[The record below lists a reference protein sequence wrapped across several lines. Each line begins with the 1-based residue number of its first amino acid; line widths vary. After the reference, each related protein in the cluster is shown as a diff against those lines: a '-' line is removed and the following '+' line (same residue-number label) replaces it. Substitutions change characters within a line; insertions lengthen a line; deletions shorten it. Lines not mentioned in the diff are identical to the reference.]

1 MASIKT
7 DINGPVLKRVIAMP
21 IGMKRLELIK
31 ILIAKVLKTALLK
44 TNSKSK
50 YCIIYFTD

>member
-31 ILIAKVLKTALLK
+31 RAIAKVLNTALLK
-44 TNSKSK
+44 ANPKSK
-50 YCIIYFTD
+50 WFIIYFTD